1 MSKILGIDL
10 GTTNSAMAV
19 MEGSE
24 PEILVNAEGDRTTP
38 SIIAYT
44 QDGET
49 LVGQPAKRQAV
60 TNPQN
65 TLFAIKR
72 LIGRRFQDEEVQRDV
87 SIMPFKIIAADNGD
101 AWVEVKGQKMAPPQ
115 ISAEVLKKMKKTAC
129 KISDYGV

>member
-1 MSKILGIDL
+1 
-10 GTTNSAMAV
+10 MAPLLACWKRRRR
-19 MEGSE
+19 SHHAFYYC
-24 PEILVNAEGDRTTP
+24 L
-38 SIIAYT
+38 Y

-115 ISAEVLKKMKKTAC
+115 ISAEVLKK
-129 KISDYGV
+129 